1 MLFCVLSTVIILT
14 DDNICLVS
22 PLPSWSGH
30 VRGVMWAGAHGV
42 DGAHGVVGYDGIDG
56 VYGVV
61 GDDGIDGVVGVL
73 GDDGIDFLSFIFSII

>member
-1 MLFCVLSTVIILT
+1 
-14 DDNICLVS
+14 
-22 PLPSWSGH
+22 
-30 VRGVMWAGAHGV
+30 MWAGVDGV

-73 GDDGIDFLSFIFSII
+73 GDDGIDFLSFIFSIIWNLFFSTLLLIYISFNILE